1 MGTRRKFKGKRIRRF
16 TDDVLS
22 KELRA
27 SIFAMVKKTN
37 DEVNKKVLEA
47 KKISTD

>member
-1 MGTRRKFKGKRIRRF
+1 MAPKRKFKGKRIHRF

-27 SIFAMVKKTN
+27 SILAMAKKTS

-47 KKISTD
+47 KKI